1 MKISLLLEKFRNH
14 GYTLPQSLAE
24 LADNS
29 ITFNAKNIW
38 IYMYWSDDLGKNSFV
53 MVVDDGDGMNE
64 NELLNKALTIP
75 KEDHVDRG
83 EGDLSRFGL
92 GLKTGSF
99 EHCRSITVI
108 TKKDKIIKKTLNF
121 KDGLTDE
128 MPSCFN
134 HKFIKKHLNNF
145 EKKNSG
151 TIILWS
157 DLDRISR
164 IQAIDRAANFYS
176 DYDKSRKHFKLIYHK
191 FFLDDKINIYFGG
204 NENHNK
210 TKTFDPFYKENEKT
224 IKLQDAEISFF
235 KGGTTILKPWIIP
248 QDTGKENLNFS
259 KNELQGLYF
268 FRRKRLIDYGGWFE
282 IGDKHTDKFWS
293 STDRFNRLRI
303 EVELPLENDDLWITY
318 SKNKITIPKFA
329 ISKFRKHLIQIR
341 KDYLE
346 KIGRMHDDVESAEPV
361 NETFRKK
368 KELIKMLKSKIF
380 TDEELSKIEA
390 SIKEIK

>member
-53 MVVDDGDGMNE
+53 MVVDDGGGMNE
-64 NELLNKALTIP
+64 NELVNKALTIP

-108 TKKDKIIKKTLNF
+108 TKKGKIIKKTLNF
-121 KDGLTDE
+121 KEGLTDE
-128 MPSCFN
+128 MPSCIN
-134 HKFIKKHLNNF
+134 HKFVKKYLDNF
-145 EKKNSG
+145 EKQNSG

-176 DYDKSRKHFKLIYHK
+176 DYERSRKHFKLIYHK
-191 FFLDDKINIYFGG
+191 FILDKKINIYFGG
-204 NENHNK
+204 NEDVNK
-210 TKTFDPFYKENEKT
+210 TKIFDPFYKENKNT
-224 IKLQDAEISFF
+224 IKLQDVEISFF
-235 KGGTTILKPWIIP
+235 KGGSTILKPWIIP
-248 QDTGKENLNFS
+248 QDTGNENLNFT

-282 IGDKHTDKFWS
+282 IGDRHTDRFWS
-293 STDRFNRLRI
+293 PTDRFNRLRI
-303 EVELPLENDDLWITY
+303 EVELPLENDDLWISY
-318 SKNKITIPKFA
+318 SKNKVTIPKFA
-329 ISKFRKHLIQIR
+329 ISKFRKHLKKIR

-346 KIGRMHDDVESAEPV
+346 KISSMSDDPASKEPV
-361 NETFRKK
+361 NETLKKK
-368 KELIKMLKSKIF
+368 KELTKMIGNKMLN
-380 TDEELSKIEA
+380 DEDLSKIEA
-390 SIKEIK
+390 LIKKL

>member
-1 MKISLLLEKFRNH
+1 
-14 GYTLPQSLAE
+14 
-24 LADNS
+24 
-29 ITFNAKNIW
+29 
-38 IYMYWSDDLGKNSFV
+38 MYWSDDLGKNSFV

>member
-1 MKISLLLEKFRNH
+1 M
-14 GYTLPQSLAE
+14 
-24 LADNS
+24 
-29 ITFNAKNIW
+29 
-38 IYMYWSDDLGKNSFV
+38 
-53 MVVDDGDGMNE
+53 
-64 NELLNKALTIP
+64 
-75 KEDHVDRG
+75 
-83 EGDLSRFGL
+83 
-92 GLKTGSF
+92 
-99 EHCRSITVI
+99 
-108 TKKDKIIKKTLNF
+108 
-121 KDGLTDE
+121 
-128 MPSCFN
+128 
-134 HKFIKKHLNNF
+134 
-145 EKKNSG
+145 
-151 TIILWS
+151 
-157 DLDRISR
+157 
-164 IQAIDRAANFYS
+164 
-176 DYDKSRKHFKLIYHK
+176 
-191 FFLDDKINIYFGG
+191 DDKINIYFGG

-282 IGDKHTDKFWS
+282 IGDKDTDKFWS

>member
-75 KEDHVDRG
+75 KEDHIDRG

-134 HKFIKKHLNNF
+134 HKFIKKHLNF
-145 EKKNSG
+145 
-151 TIILWS
+151 
-157 DLDRISR
+157 
-164 IQAIDRAANFYS
+164 
-176 DYDKSRKHFKLIYHK
+176 IY
-191 FFLDDKINIYFGG
+191 L
-204 NENHNK
+204 
-210 TKTFDPFYKENEKT
+210 
-224 IKLQDAEISFF
+224 
-235 KGGTTILKPWIIP
+235 
-248 QDTGKENLNFS
+248 
-259 KNELQGLYF
+259 
-268 FRRKRLIDYGGWFE
+268 
-282 IGDKHTDKFWS
+282 
-293 STDRFNRLRI
+293 
-303 EVELPLENDDLWITY
+303 
-318 SKNKITIPKFA
+318 
-329 ISKFRKHLIQIR
+329 
-341 KDYLE
+341 
-346 KIGRMHDDVESAEPV
+346 
-361 NETFRKK
+361 
-368 KELIKMLKSKIF
+368 
-380 TDEELSKIEA
+380 
-390 SIKEIK
+390 